1 VKNIRRYFLL
11 TLEVLWYDSHELYL
25 RGNKNIPLGFFDDS
39 LKEAKVKEVNIE
51 EVSQKQMEKDWEAF
65 QEFVAEVEE
74 DTQKEQILQQEESKE
89 KDALEKLEN
98 MEYLDRYRQVLEV
111 VTKKRPINEVT
122 KDQTNNLLDTVTQQL
137 KKKSKALAEK
147 EEDDSDDDEFDPCN
161 WRSKKL

>member
-1 VKNIRRYFLL
+1 
-11 TLEVLWYDSHELYL
+11 
-25 RGNKNIPLGFFDDS
+25 

-161 WRSKKL
+161 